1 MSKSYKKKYQTKSPE
16 EKKEAVQALT
26 KKMEKNV
33 EGYFRTPGDLKE
45 YLTFMAKFYH
55 YSPSNISLIQSQFQ
69 GASAVGSFSF
79 WKEKGFP
86 VKKGEKGIKILVPN
100 RTVAKFKDKDG
111 TWKSVTKASEQEKK
125 QIESKSVEVKP
136 GRLYFAIGHVFDVS
150 QTNAKAEDLP
160 RIFPNRWLEGSV
172 TDYQSLYKGMEAIAE
187 KNDVKIIAPK
197 SELGVVKGVS
207 YPVTKEVALNPRNS
221 ELQNVKTLLHEL
233 AHAKLHTAETRM
245 NYTAPE
251 KEFQAEMTAYAVS
264 SYFGIDTGEYSLGYL
279 ASWTQGKEMKDK
291 TKLLKEV
298 HETSIEFIETIEN
311 TLEKEKEKTNEKGV
325 DNMSKQVSEYERDNF
340 EILTGIQQD
349 VQRNINEKLGL
360 NFERQWENYEIQL
373 SEDGRIIEG
382 IYPNMRLT
390 VGEMHAIVNQYGT
403 ETEKQSIN
411 KITKTLEFF
420 HEMDE
425 YEYPELVN
433 KEVLKTP
440 IAKVT
445 SNSRGDMNVECL
457 SGRIEDKRGLFNFDN
472 AINQTVNQIN
482 HSIAESHKDIMTT
495 RNEEQDGKNK
505 EKEHVVTVEILDK
518 DIKDGEIAKLH
529 MVDAETKEVYHMAI
543 YDPGVLDRDEFYNG
557 ERDVSNIEHIF
568 KGDVYEKVKDTLLD
582 RNESQSFTVR
592 EEDMLIPLSELEQD
606 DRYAILFNTE
616 KYEAAKI
623 KENERQNENR
633 EQNESEKNILL
644 VEYMSLSNT
653 TQELVSVA
661 ELREQADKN
670 RAFEPVEGAEKLSD
684 KEFIEAFNE
693 ANQEKYAALNQ
704 NEISRPTML
713 VQWSDNETFK
723 NNQLIPFGEANE
735 KMAEVISSIEK
746 AREEAKERGQ
756 TIPYDQARYHIAI
769 PKEVDREFGRMEL
782 VSMDR
787 MNMGDGDYKT
797 PYEQVLNE
805 KRYLSDEV
813 KQALR
818 DEVMNH
824 RNNKEIP
831 MEKTQESTLEKSK
844 EIPNH
849 LVTIEVLANGVHDE
863 EEVARIHMMDA
874 VTKDI
879 DYLSVWNQDSTNRED
894 LSVFLMEKNGKRENY
909 SLDNILKPDLYE
921 KVQSSI
927 FDGRGNLSFVVYE
940 KDANMSLDEL
950 VKDER
955 YGHLVDKAEAQKD
968 YSFNEKEVELYK
980 EMKKEGYAPI
990 VSLDQQIQ
998 PSKEKESTTLDK
1010 DLSRKFE
1017 AYRRSQYEETPDNID
1032 SIVTRV
1038 KAEERYYTT
1047 KYVSI
1052 DNELVS
1058 QEHVVKLENQ
1068 VDEKLGKEGIT
1079 VNQSTTS
1086 KETDFDKKF
1095 QPLNGKKTNDK
1106 EKDKEIDPGN
1116 VDQSKTTKKS
1126 GRKRETMEMER

>member
-26 KKMEKNV
+26 KKMEKSV

-136 GRLYFAIGHVFDVS
+136 GRLYFAVGHVFDVS

-187 KNDVKIIAPK
+187 KNGVKIIKPK
-197 SELGVVKGVS
+197 QELGVAKGVS
-207 YPVTKEVALNPRNS
+207 YTLTKEVALNPRNS
-221 ELQNVKTLLHEL
+221 ELQNVKTFLHEL
-233 AHAKLHTAETRM
+233 AHAKLHTAETHM
-245 NYTAPE
+245 HYTAPE

-264 SYFGIDTGEYSLGYL
+264 SYFGIDTSEYSLGYL

-325 DNMSKQVSEYERDNF
+325 DNMSKQVSDN
-340 EILTGIQQD
+340 G
-349 VQRNINEKLGL
+349 
-360 NFERQWENYEIQL
+360 
-373 SEDGRIIEG
+373 
-382 IYPNMRLT
+382 
-390 VGEMHAIVNQYGT
+390 
-403 ETEKQSIN
+403 
-411 KITKTLEFF
+411 
-420 HEMDE
+420 
-425 YEYPELVN
+425 
-433 KEVLKTP
+433 
-440 IAKVT
+440 
-445 SNSRGDMNVECL
+445 
-457 SGRIEDKRGLFNFDN
+457 
-472 AINQTVNQIN
+472 
-482 HSIAESHKDIMTT
+482 
-495 RNEEQDGKNK
+495 
-505 EKEHVVTVEILDK
+505 KEHVVTVEILDK

-557 ERDVSNIEHIF
+557 ERDVSNIEDIF

-592 EEDMLIPLSELEQD
+592 EEDLLIPLSELEQD

-623 KENERQNENR
+623 KENEKQNENR

-644 VEYMSLSNT
+644 VEYMSSSNT
-653 TQELVSVA
+653 TQELISVND
-661 ELREQADKN
+661 LREQADKN

-704 NEISRPTML
+704 DEINRPTML

-746 AREEAKERGQ
+746 AREESRERGE

-805 KRYLSDEV
+805 KRHLSDEV

-818 DEVMNH
+818 DEVVNH

-831 MEKTQESTLEKSK
+831 MEKVQENPLEKSK
-844 EIPNH
+844 ETPNH
-849 LVTIEVLANGVHDE
+849 LVTIEVLANGIHDE

-879 DYLSVWNQDSTNRED
+879 NYLSVWNQDKTDRDD
-894 LSVFLMEKNGKRENY
+894 LYVSLMEKNGKRENVY
-909 SLDNILKPDLYE
+909 LDNILKPDLYE
-921 KVQSSI
+921 EVQSSI
-927 FDGRGNLSFVVYE
+927 FDGRGNLSLVVYE
-940 KDANMSLDEL
+940 KDANMSLDEI

-955 YGHLVDKAEAQKD
+955 YGLLADKAEKQKD

-980 EMKKEGYAPI
+980 EMKKEGYEPI
-990 VSLDQQIQ
+990 ASLDQQIR
-998 PSKEKESTTLDK
+998 PSKESTTLDK
-1010 DLSRKFE
+1010 DLSWKYE

-1058 QEHVVKLENQ
+1058 QEHVVKLENR
-1068 VDEKLGKEGIT
+1068 VNEKLGKEGIT

-1086 KETDFDKKF
+1086 KEMDVDKKI
-1095 QPLNGKKTNDK
+1095 QPLNVKQTNSK
-1106 EKDKEIDPGN
+1106 EKEKGPEPGN
-1116 VDQSKTTKKS
+1116 VEQSKTTKKS
-1126 GRKRETMEMER
+1126 SRKRETMEMER

>member
-1 MSKSYKKKYQTKSPE
+1 
-16 EKKEAVQALT
+16 
-26 KKMEKNV
+26 
-33 EGYFRTPGDLKE
+33 
-45 YLTFMAKFYH
+45 
-55 YSPSNISLIQSQFQ
+55 
-69 GASAVGSFSF
+69 
-79 WKEKGFP
+79 
-86 VKKGEKGIKILVPN
+86 KKGEKGIKILVPN
-100 RTVAKFKDKDG
+100 RTVAKFKDKEG
-111 TWKSVTKASEQEKK
+111 TWKTVIKANEEEKK
-125 QIESKSVEVKP
+125 QIESKSVEVMP
-136 GRLYFAIGHVFDVS
+136 GRLYFAVGHVFDLS

-172 TDYQSLYKGMEAIAE
+172 TDYQSLYKGMETIAE
-187 KNDVKIIAPK
+187 KNGVKIIEPK
-197 SELGVVKGVS
+197 QELGVAKGVS
-207 YPVTKEVALNPRNS
+207 YTLTKEVALNPRNS

-233 AHAKLHTAETRM
+233 AHAKLHTAETHM

-264 SYFGIDTGEYSLGYL
+264 SYFGIDTSEYSLGYL

-311 TLEKEKEKTNEKGV
+311 TLEKEKE
-325 DNMSKQVSEYERDNF
+325 Q
-340 EILTGIQQD
+340 
-349 VQRNINEKLGL
+349 INEKEVESMA
-360 NFERQWENYEIQL
+360 NKN
-373 SEDGRIIEG
+373 
-382 IYPNMRLT
+382 
-390 VGEMHAIVNQYGT
+390 
-403 ETEKQSIN
+403 EKQ
-411 KITKTLEFF
+411 
-420 HEMDE
+420 D
-425 YEYPELVN
+425 
-433 KEVLKTP
+433 
-440 IAKVT
+440 
-445 SNSRGDMNVECL
+445 
-457 SGRIEDKRGLFNFDN
+457 
-472 AINQTVNQIN
+472 
-482 HSIAESHKDIMTT
+482 
-495 RNEEQDGKNK
+495 
-505 EKEHVVTVEILDK
+505 
-518 DIKDGEIAKLH
+518 
-529 MVDAETKEVYHMAI
+529 
-543 YDPGVLDRDEFYNG
+543 
-557 ERDVSNIEHIF
+557 
-568 KGDVYEKVKDTLLD
+568 
-582 RNESQSFTVR
+582 
-592 EEDMLIPLSELEQD
+592 
-606 DRYAILFNTE
+606 
-616 KYEAAKI
+616 
-623 KENERQNENR
+623 
-633 EQNESEKNILL
+633 EKNILL
-644 VEYMSLSNT
+644 VEFMSLSNT

-661 ELREQADKN
+661 ELREQADRN

-684 KEFIEAFNE
+684 KEFINAFNE

-704 NEISRPTML
+704 DEINRPTML

-735 KMAEVISSIEK
+735 KMAEVITSIEK
-746 AREEAKERGQ
+746 TREEARERGE

-769 PKEVDREFGRMEL
+769 PKEVDRDFGRMEL

-805 KRYLSDEV
+805 KRHLSDEV

-818 DEVMNH
+818 DEVVNH
-824 RNNKEIP
+824 RNNKEIS
-831 MEKTQESTLEKSK
+831 MEKVQENPLEKSK
-844 EIPNH
+844 ETPNH

-894 LSVFLMEKNGKRENY
+894 LSVFLMEKNGKREDY
-909 SLDNILKPDLYE
+909 SSDNILKPDLYE

-940 KDANMSLDEL
+940 KDANMSIDEL

-1079 VNQSTTS
+1079 VKQSTTS
-1086 KETDFDKKF
+1086 KEMDFDKNF
-1095 QPLNGKKTNDK
+1095 QPLNGKQTNHK

-1116 VDQSKTTKKS
+1116 VEQSKATKKS
-1126 GRKRETMEMER
+1126 GRKKETMEMER

>member
-26 KKMEKNV
+26 KKMEKSV
-33 EGYFRTPGDLKE
+33 EGYFRTLGDLKE

-100 RTVAKFKDKDG
+100 RTVAKFKDKEG
-111 TWKSVTKASEQEKK
+111 TWKTVTKANEQEKK

-136 GRLYFAIGHVFDVS
+136 GRLYFAVGHVFDVS

-187 KNDVKIIAPK
+187 KNGVKIIKPK
-197 SELGVVKGVS
+197 QEIGVAKGVS
-207 YPVTKEVALNPRNS
+207 YTLTKEVALNPRNS

-233 AHAKLHTAETRM
+233 AHAKLHTAEIHM
-245 NYTAPE
+245 HYTAPE

-264 SYFGIDTGEYSLGYL
+264 SYFGIDTSEYSLGYL

-325 DNMSKQVSEYERDNF
+325 DNMSKQVSDN
-340 EILTGIQQD
+340 G
-349 VQRNINEKLGL
+349 
-360 NFERQWENYEIQL
+360 
-373 SEDGRIIEG
+373 
-382 IYPNMRLT
+382 
-390 VGEMHAIVNQYGT
+390 
-403 ETEKQSIN
+403 
-411 KITKTLEFF
+411 
-420 HEMDE
+420 
-425 YEYPELVN
+425 
-433 KEVLKTP
+433 
-440 IAKVT
+440 
-445 SNSRGDMNVECL
+445 
-457 SGRIEDKRGLFNFDN
+457 
-472 AINQTVNQIN
+472 
-482 HSIAESHKDIMTT
+482 
-495 RNEEQDGKNK
+495 
-505 EKEHVVTVEILDK
+505 KEHVVTVEILDK

-557 ERDVSNIEHIF
+557 ERDVSNIEDIF

-592 EEDMLIPLSELEQD
+592 EEDLLIPLSELEQD

-623 KENERQNENR
+623 KENEKQNENR

-653 TQELVSVA
+653 TQELISVND
-661 ELREQADKN
+661 LREQAEKK

-704 NEISRPTML
+704 DEINRPTML

-746 AREEAKERGQ
+746 AREESRERGE

-805 KRYLSDEV
+805 KRHLSDEV

-818 DEVMNH
+818 DEVVNH

-831 MEKTQESTLEKSK
+831 MEKVQENPLEKSK
-844 EIPNH
+844 ETPNH
-849 LVTIEVLANGVHDE
+849 LVTIEVLANGIHD

-894 LSVFLMEKNGKRENY
+894 LSVFLMEKNGKREDY
-909 SLDNILKPDLYE
+909 PLDNILKPDLYE

-998 PSKEKESTTLDK
+998 LSKEKESTTLDK

-1086 KETDFDKKF
+1086 KEMDVDKKF
-1095 QPLNGKKTNDK
+1095 QPLNGKQTNNK
-1106 EKDKEIDPGN
+1106 EKDKEPEPGN
-1116 VDQSKTTKKS
+1116 VEQSKATKKS
-1126 GRKRETMEMER
+1126 SRKKETMEMER

>member
-26 KKMEKNV
+26 KKMEKSV

-55 YSPSNISLIQSQFQ
+55 YSPSNILLIQSQFQ

-100 RTVAKFKDKDG
+100 RTVAKFKDKEG
-111 TWKSVTKASEQEKK
+111 AWKTVTKANEEEKK
-125 QIESKSVEVKP
+125 QIESKSVEMIP
-136 GRLYFAIGHVFDVS
+136 GRLYFAVGHVFDVS
-150 QTNAKAEDLP
+150 QTNAKAEDFP
-160 RIFPNRWLEGSV
+160 RIFPNRWLDGSV
-172 TDYQSLYKGMEAIAE
+172 TDYKSLYKGMEAIAK
-187 KNDVKIIAPK
+187 KNGVKIIEPK
-197 SELGVVKGVS
+197 QELGVAKGVS
-207 YPVTKEVALNPRNS
+207 YTLTKEVALNSRNS

-233 AHAKLHTAETRM
+233 AHAKLHTAETHM
-245 NYTAPE
+245 NYTTPE

-264 SYFGIDTGEYSLGYL
+264 SYFGIDTSEYSLGYL

-425 YEYPELVN
+425 YENPELVN

-445 SNSRGDMNVECL
+445 SNSKGDMNVECL
-457 SGRIEDKRGLFNFDN
+457 SGRIEDKRGLFKFDN
-472 AINQTVNQIN
+472 AINQTVNKIN

-495 RNEEQDGKNK
+495 RNEEQDVKNK
-505 EKEHVVTVEILDK
+505 GKEHV
-518 DIKDGEIAKLH
+518 
-529 MVDAETKEVYHMAI
+529 
-543 YDPGVLDRDEFYNG
+543 
-557 ERDVSNIEHIF
+557 
-568 KGDVYEKVKDTLLD
+568 
-582 RNESQSFTVR
+582 
-592 EEDMLIPLSELEQD
+592 
-606 DRYAILFNTE
+606 
-616 KYEAAKI
+616 
-623 KENERQNENR
+623 
-633 EQNESEKNILL
+633 
-644 VEYMSLSNT
+644 
-653 TQELVSVA
+653 
-661 ELREQADKN
+661 
-670 RAFEPVEGAEKLSD
+670 
-684 KEFIEAFNE
+684 
-693 ANQEKYAALNQ
+693 
-704 NEISRPTML
+704 
-713 VQWSDNETFK
+713 
-723 NNQLIPFGEANE
+723 
-735 KMAEVISSIEK
+735 
-746 AREEAKERGQ
+746 
-756 TIPYDQARYHIAI
+756 
-769 PKEVDREFGRMEL
+769 
-782 VSMDR
+782 
-787 MNMGDGDYKT
+787 
-797 PYEQVLNE
+797 
-805 KRYLSDEV
+805 
-813 KQALR
+813 
-818 DEVMNH
+818 
-824 RNNKEIP
+824 
-831 MEKTQESTLEKSK
+831 
-844 EIPNH
+844 
-849 LVTIEVLANGVHDE
+849 
-863 EEVARIHMMDA
+863 
-874 VTKDI
+874 
-879 DYLSVWNQDSTNRED
+879 
-894 LSVFLMEKNGKRENY
+894 
-909 SLDNILKPDLYE
+909 
-921 KVQSSI
+921 
-927 FDGRGNLSFVVYE
+927 
-940 KDANMSLDEL
+940 
-950 VKDER
+950 

-998 PSKEKESTTLDK
+998 LSKEKESTTLDK

-1052 DNELVS
+1052 DNELAS

-1086 KETDFDKKF
+1086 KEMDFDKNF
-1095 QPLNGKKTNDK
+1095 EPLNGKKTNDK

-1116 VDQSKTTKKS
+1116 VEQSKATKKS
-1126 GRKRETMEMER
+1126 GRKKETMEMER

>member
-16 EKKEAVQALT
+16 EKKEAVQVLT
-26 KKMEKNV
+26 KKMEKSV

-69 GASAVGSFSF
+69 GANAVGSFSF

-100 RTVAKFKDKDG
+100 RTVAKFKDKEG
-111 TWKSVTKASEQEKK
+111 AWKTVTKASEEEKK
-125 QIESKSVEVKP
+125 QIESKSVEVMP
-136 GRLYFAIGHVFDVS
+136 GRLYFAVGHVFDLS

-187 KNDVKIIAPK
+187 KNGVKIIEPK
-197 SELGVVKGVS
+197 QELGVAKGVS
-207 YPVTKEVALNPRNS
+207 YTLTKEVALNPRNS

-233 AHAKLHTAETRM
+233 AHAKLHTAETHM

-264 SYFGIDTGEYSLGYL
+264 SYFGIDTSEYSLGYL

-298 HETSIEFIETIEN
+298 HETSVEFIETIESS
-311 TLEKEKEKTNEKGV
+311 L
-325 DNMSKQVSEYERDNF
+325 
-340 EILTGIQQD
+340 
-349 VQRNINEKLGL
+349 
-360 NFERQWENYEIQL
+360 
-373 SEDGRIIEG
+373 
-382 IYPNMRLT
+382 
-390 VGEMHAIVNQYGT
+390 
-403 ETEKQSIN
+403 ETEKQKIN
-411 KITKTLEFF
+411 E
-420 HEMDE
+420 
-425 YEYPELVN
+425 
-433 KEVLKTP
+433 KEVGSM
-440 IAKVT
+440 AK
-445 SNSRGDMNVECL
+445 G
-457 SGRIEDKRGLFNFDN
+457 
-472 AINQTVNQIN
+472 
-482 HSIAESHKDIMTT
+482 
-495 RNEEQDGKNK
+495 NEKQD
-505 EKEHVVTVEILDK
+505 
-518 DIKDGEIAKLH
+518 
-529 MVDAETKEVYHMAI
+529 
-543 YDPGVLDRDEFYNG
+543 
-557 ERDVSNIEHIF
+557 
-568 KGDVYEKVKDTLLD
+568 
-582 RNESQSFTVR
+582 
-592 EEDMLIPLSELEQD
+592 
-606 DRYAILFNTE
+606 
-616 KYEAAKI
+616 
-623 KENERQNENR
+623 
-633 EQNESEKNILL
+633 EKNILL

-661 ELREQADKN
+661 ELREQADRN
-670 RAFEPVEGAEKLSD
+670 RAFEPIEGAEKLSD
-684 KEFIEAFNE
+684 KEFIDAFNE

-704 NEISRPTML
+704 DEINRPTML
-713 VQWSDNETFK
+713 VQWSENENFK
-723 NNQLIPFGEANE
+723 GSQLIPFGEANE
-735 KMAEVISSIEK
+735 KMAEVIKNIEK
-746 AREEAKERGQ
+746 AKEEARERDEYV
-756 TIPYDQARYHIAI
+756 PYDKTRYHIAI
-769 PKEVDREFGRMEL
+769 PKEVDRDFGRMEL

-787 MNMGDGDYKT
+787 LDMGDGDYKT

-818 DEVMNH
+818 DEVMNY

-831 MEKTQESTLEKSK
+831 MEKAQENPLEKPK
-844 EIPNH
+844 ETPNH
-849 LVTIEVLANGVHDE
+849 LVTIEVLANSIQDE
-863 EEVARIHMMDA
+863 EQARIHMMDA

-879 DYLSVWNQDSTNRED
+879 NYLSVWNQDKTDRDD
-894 LSVFLMEKNGKRENY
+894 LYVSLMEKNGKRENVY
-909 SLDNILKPDLYE
+909 LDNILKPDLYE

-940 KDANMSLDEL
+940 KDANMSLDEI

-955 YGHLVDKAEAQKD
+955 YGLLVDKAEGQKD

-998 PSKEKESTTLDK
+998 PSKEKEPTTLDK

-1058 QEHVVKLENQ
+1058 QEHVVKLENR

-1086 KETDFDKKF
+1086 KEMDVDKKF
-1095 QPLNGKKTNDK
+1095 QPLNGKQTNNK
-1106 EKDKEIDPGN
+1106 EKEKEPEPGN
-1116 VDQSKTTKKS
+1116 VEQSKATKKS
-1126 GRKRETMEMER
+1126 GRKKEKVEMER

>member
-26 KKMEKNV
+26 KKMEKSI
-33 EGYFRTPGDLKE
+33 EGYFRTPGDLKD
-45 YLTFMAKFYH
+45 YLSFMAKFYH
-55 YSPSNISLIQSQFQ
+55 YSPSNISLIQSQFE
-69 GASAVGSFSF
+69 GARAVGSFSF

-100 RTVAKFKDKDG
+100 RTVAKFKDKEG
-111 TWKSVTKASEQEKK
+111 TWKSVTKANEEEKK
-125 QIESKSVEVKP
+125 QIDSKSVEVKP
-136 GRLYFAIGHVFDVS
+136 GRLYFAVGHVFDVS

-160 RIFPNRWLEGSV
+160 RIFPNRWLDGSV
-172 TDYQSLYKGMEAIAE
+172 TDYKSLYKGMEAIAE
-187 KNDVKIIAPK
+187 KNGVKIIAPK
-197 SELGVVKGVS
+197 AELGVSKGVS
-207 YPVTKEVALNPRNS
+207 YTLTKEVALNPRNS

-233 AHAKLHTAETRM
+233 AHAKLHTAETHM

-264 SYFGIDTGEYSLGYL
+264 SYFGIDTSEYSLGYL

-311 TLEKEKEKTNEKGV
+311 TLEKEKINEKGV
-325 DNMSKQVSEYERDNF
+325 DHMSKQVSEHEKDNF
-340 EILTGIQQD
+340 EILTGIQQNA
-349 VQRNINEKLGL
+349 QRNINEKVGL

-382 IYPNMRLT
+382 IHPNMRLT

-403 ETEKQSIN
+403 DTEKESID
-411 KITKTLEFF
+411 KITKKLDFFLEDDGYD
-420 HEMDE
+420 H
-425 YEYPELVN
+425 PELRK

-445 SNSRGDMNVECL
+445 SNQLENMKVECIN
-457 SGRIEDKRGLFNFDN
+457 GRIQDYHQNFDFDN

-482 HSIAESHKDIMTT
+482 HSIAESHNDIMTT
-495 RNEEQDGKNK
+495 RNEEQN
-505 EKEHVVTVEILDK
+505 
-518 DIKDGEIAKLH
+518 
-529 MVDAETKEVYHMAI
+529 
-543 YDPGVLDRDEFYNG
+543 
-557 ERDVSNIEHIF
+557 
-568 KGDVYEKVKDTLLD
+568 
-582 RNESQSFTVR
+582 
-592 EEDMLIPLSELEQD
+592 
-606 DRYAILFNTE
+606 
-616 KYEAAKI
+616 
-623 KENERQNENR
+623 
-633 EQNESEKNILL
+633 EKNILL

-653 TQELVSVA
+653 TQEIISVA
-661 ELREQADKN
+661 ELREQADRN
-670 RAFEPVEGAEKLSD
+670 RGFEPVEGAEKLSD
-684 KEFIEAFNE
+684 KEFIDAFNV

-704 NEISRPTML
+704 NEINRPTML
-713 VQWSDNETFK
+713 VQWSDNENFK
-723 NNQLIPFGEANE
+723 SNQLIPFGEANE

-746 AREEAKERGQ
+746 AREEARERGE
-756 TIPYDQARYHIAI
+756 TIPYNQARYHIAI
-769 PKEVDREFGRMEL
+769 PKEVDRDFGRMEL

-787 MNMGDGDYKT
+787 LDMGDGDYKT

-818 DEVMNH
+818 DEIVNH
-824 RNNKEIP
+824 RNDKEIP
-831 MEKTQESTLEKSK
+831 MEKAQENTLEKSK
-844 EIPNH
+844 ETPNH
-849 LVTIEVLANGVHDE
+849 LVTIEVLANGMQDE
-863 EEVARIHMMDA
+863 ELARIHMMDG

-879 DYLSVWNQDSTNRED
+879 NYLSVWNQDKTGRED
-894 LSVFLMEKNGKRENY
+894 LYVSLMEKNGERENVY
-909 SLDNILKPDLYE
+909 LDNILKPDLYE

-927 FDGRGNLSFVVYE
+927 FDGRGNLSFVIHE
-940 KDANMSLDEL
+940 KDAKMSLDEI

-955 YGHLVDKAEAQKD
+955 YGLLVDKAEEQKD
-968 YSFNEKEVELYK
+968 HSFNEKEVELYK

-990 VSLDQQIQ
+990 ASLDQQIQ
-998 PSKEKESTTLDK
+998 PSKEKEATTLDK
-1010 DLSRKFE
+1010 DLSWKYE

-1086 KETDFDKKF
+1086 KEIDVDKKF
-1095 QPLNGKKTNDK
+1095 QPLNGKQTNSK
-1106 EKDKEIDPGN
+1106 EKDKEPEPGN
-1116 VDQSKTTKKS
+1116 VEQSKATKKS
-1126 GRKRETMEMER
+1126 SRKRETMEMER

>member
-26 KKMEKNV
+26 KKMEKSV

-125 QIESKSVEVKP
+125 QIESKSVEVMP
-136 GRLYFAIGHVFDVS
+136 GRLYFAVGHVFDLS

-187 KNDVKIIAPK
+187 KNGVKIIEPK
-197 SELGVVKGVS
+197 QELGVAKGVS
-207 YPVTKEVALNPRNS
+207 YTLTKEVALNPRNS

-233 AHAKLHTAETRM
+233 AHAKLHTADTHM

-264 SYFGIDTGEYSLGYL
+264 SYFGIDTSEYSLGYL

-311 TLEKEKEKTNEKGV
+311 TLEKEKENTNEKGV
-325 DNMSKQVSEYERDNF
+325 DNMSKQVSDN
-340 EILTGIQQD
+340 G
-349 VQRNINEKLGL
+349 
-360 NFERQWENYEIQL
+360 
-373 SEDGRIIEG
+373 
-382 IYPNMRLT
+382 
-390 VGEMHAIVNQYGT
+390 
-403 ETEKQSIN
+403 
-411 KITKTLEFF
+411 
-420 HEMDE
+420 
-425 YEYPELVN
+425 
-433 KEVLKTP
+433 
-440 IAKVT
+440 
-445 SNSRGDMNVECL
+445 
-457 SGRIEDKRGLFNFDN
+457 
-472 AINQTVNQIN
+472 
-482 HSIAESHKDIMTT
+482 
-495 RNEEQDGKNK
+495 
-505 EKEHVVTVEILDK
+505 KEHIVTVEILDK

-529 MVDAETKEVYHMAI
+529 MVDAETKEVYQMAI

-592 EEDMLIPLSELEQD
+592 EEDILIPLSELEQD
-606 DRYAILFNTE
+606 DRYAILFHTE

-661 ELREQADKN
+661 ELREQADRN
-670 RAFEPVEGAEKLSD
+670 HAFEPVEGAEKLSD
-684 KEFIEAFNE
+684 KEFINAFNE

-704 NEISRPTML
+704 DEINRPTML
-713 VQWSDNETFK
+713 VQWSDNEAFK

-735 KMAEVISSIEK
+735 KMAEVIASIEK
-746 AREEAKERGQ
+746 AREEARERGE

-769 PKEVDREFGRMEL
+769 PKEVDRDFGRMEL

-805 KRYLSDEV
+805 KRHLSDEV

-818 DEVMNH
+818 DEVVNH

-831 MEKTQESTLEKSK
+831 MEKVQENPLEKSK
-844 EIPNH
+844 ETPNH
-849 LVTIEVLANGVHDE
+849 LVTIEVLANGIHDE

-894 LSVFLMEKNGKRENY
+894 LSVFLMEKNGKREDY
-909 SLDNILKPDLYE
+909 PLDNILKPDLYE

-990 VSLDQQIQ
+990 ASLDQHIQ
-998 PSKEKESTTLDK
+998 PLKEKEPTTLDK

-1058 QEHVVKLENQ
+1058 QEHIVKLENQ
-1068 VDEKLGKEGIT
+1068 VDEKLGKEGIM
-1079 VNQSTTS
+1079 VNQYTTS
-1086 KETDFDKKF
+1086 NEMDFDKKV
-1095 QPLNGKKTNDK
+1095 QPVNGKKTNDK
-1106 EKDKEIDPGN
+1106 EKEIDPGN
-1116 VDQSKTTKKS
+1116 VEQSKSTKKS
-1126 GRKRETMEMER
+1126 GRKKETMEMER

>member
-1 MSKSYKKKYQTKSPE
+1 MGYKRKYPVKSVEQ
-16 EKKEAVQALT
+16 KKEEVQALT
-26 KKMEKNV
+26 KGMEKSI
-33 EGYFRTPGDLKE
+33 EGYFRTTGDLKE
-45 YLTFMAKFYH
+45 YLSFMAKFYH

-100 RTVAKFKDKDG
+100 RTVAKFKDKEG

-125 QIESKSVEVKP
+125 QIESKSVEVMP

-172 TDYQSLYKGMEAIAE
+172 TDYQSLYKGMEAIAK

-197 SELGVVKGVS
+197 SELGVAKGVS
-207 YPVTKEVALNPRNS
+207 YPLTKEVALNPRNS

-264 SYFGIDTGEYSLGYL
+264 SYFGIDTSEYSLEYL

-505 EKEHVVTVEILDK
+505 GKEHVVTVEILDK

-592 EEDMLIPLSELEQD
+592 EEDLLIPLSELEQD
-606 DRYAILFNTE
+606 DRYAILFHTE

-623 KENERQNENR
+623 KENER
-633 EQNESEKNILL
+633 QNESEKNILL

-653 TQELVSVA
+653 TQELISVND
-661 ELREQADKN
+661 LREQADKN

-704 NEISRPTML
+704 DEINRPTML

-735 KMAEVISSIEK
+735 KMAEVITSIEK
-746 AREEAKERGQ
+746 AREEARERGE

-805 KRYLSDEV
+805 KRHLSDEV

-818 DEVMNH
+818 
-824 RNNKEIP
+824 
-831 MEKTQESTLEKSK
+831 
-844 EIPNH
+844 
-849 LVTIEVLANGVHDE
+849 
-863 EEVARIHMMDA
+863 
-874 VTKDI
+874 
-879 DYLSVWNQDSTNRED
+879 
-894 LSVFLMEKNGKRENY
+894 
-909 SLDNILKPDLYE
+909 
-921 KVQSSI
+921 
-927 FDGRGNLSFVVYE
+927 
-940 KDANMSLDEL
+940 
-950 VKDER
+950 
-955 YGHLVDKAEAQKD
+955 
-968 YSFNEKEVELYK
+968 
-980 EMKKEGYAPI
+980 
-990 VSLDQQIQ
+990 
-998 PSKEKESTTLDK
+998 
-1010 DLSRKFE
+1010 
-1017 AYRRSQYEETPDNID
+1017 
-1032 SIVTRV
+1032 
-1038 KAEERYYTT
+1038 
-1047 KYVSI
+1047 
-1052 DNELVS
+1052 
-1058 QEHVVKLENQ
+1058 
-1068 VDEKLGKEGIT
+1068 
-1079 VNQSTTS
+1079 
-1086 KETDFDKKF
+1086 
-1095 QPLNGKKTNDK
+1095 
-1106 EKDKEIDPGN
+1106 
-1116 VDQSKTTKKS
+1116 
-1126 GRKRETMEMER
+1126 

>member
-1 MSKSYKKKYQTKSPE
+1 MGYKRKYPVKSVEQ
-16 EKKEAVQALT
+16 KKEEVQALT
-26 KKMEKNV
+26 KGMEKSI
-33 EGYFRTPGDLKE
+33 EGYFRTTGDLKE
-45 YLTFMAKFYH
+45 YLSFMAKFYH

-100 RTVAKFKDKDG
+100 RTVAKFKDKEG
-111 TWKSVTKASEQEKK
+111 TWKTVTKANEEEKK
-125 QIESKSVEVKP
+125 QIDSKSVEVKP

-150 QTNAKAEDLP
+150 QTSATAKNLP

-172 TDYQSLYKGMEAIAE
+172 TDYKSLYKGMEAIAE
-187 KNDVKIIAPK
+187 KNGIKIIEPK
-197 SELGVVKGVS
+197 QELGVAKGVS
-207 YPVTKEVALNPRNS
+207 YTLTKEVALNPRNS

-264 SYFGIDTGEYSLGYL
+264 SYFGIDTSEYSLGYL

-311 TLEKEKEKTNEKGV
+311 SLEKEKEKTNEKGV
-325 DNMSKQVSEYERDNF
+325 DNMSKQVSDN
-340 EILTGIQQD
+340 G
-349 VQRNINEKLGL
+349 
-360 NFERQWENYEIQL
+360 
-373 SEDGRIIEG
+373 
-382 IYPNMRLT
+382 
-390 VGEMHAIVNQYGT
+390 
-403 ETEKQSIN
+403 
-411 KITKTLEFF
+411 
-420 HEMDE
+420 
-425 YEYPELVN
+425 
-433 KEVLKTP
+433 
-440 IAKVT
+440 
-445 SNSRGDMNVECL
+445 
-457 SGRIEDKRGLFNFDN
+457 
-472 AINQTVNQIN
+472 
-482 HSIAESHKDIMTT
+482 
-495 RNEEQDGKNK
+495 
-505 EKEHVVTVEILDK
+505 KEHVVTVEILDK

-557 ERDVSNIEHIF
+557 ERDVSNIEDIF

-592 EEDMLIPLSELEQD
+592 EEDLLIPLSELEQD
-606 DRYAILFNTE
+606 DRYAILFHTE

-623 KENERQNENR
+623 KENEKQNENR

-661 ELREQADKN
+661 ELREQADRN
-670 RAFEPVEGAEKLSD
+670 RAFEPVEGAVKLSD

-704 NEISRPTML
+704 DEINRPTML

-746 AREEAKERGQ
+746 AREEARERGE

-805 KRYLSDEV
+805 KRHLSDEV

-818 DEVMNH
+818 DEVVNH

-831 MEKTQESTLEKSK
+831 MEKVQENPLEKSK
-844 EIPNH
+844 ETPNH
-849 LVTIEVLANGVHDE
+849 LVTIEVLANGIHDE

-894 LSVFLMEKNGKRENY
+894 LSVFLMEKNGKREDY
-909 SLDNILKPDLYE
+909 PLDNILKPDLYE

-927 FDGRGNLSFVVYE
+927 FDGRGNLSFVIYE

-990 VSLDQQIQ
+990 ASLDQQIQ
-998 PSKEKESTTLDK
+998 PLKEKEPTTLDK

-1017 AYRRSQYEETPDNID
+1017 VYRRSQYEETPDNID

-1058 QEHVVKLENQ
+1058 QEHVVKLENR

-1086 KETDFDKKF
+1086 KEMDIDKKF
-1095 QPLNGKKTNDK
+1095 QPLNGKQTNNK

>member
-26 KKMEKNV
+26 KKMEKSV

-69 GASAVGSFSF
+69 GANAVGSFSF

-100 RTVAKFKDKDG
+100 RTVAKFKDKEG
-111 TWKSVTKASEQEKK
+111 TWKTVTKANEEEKK
-125 QIESKSVEVKP
+125 QIESKSVEVMP
-136 GRLYFAIGHVFDVS
+136 GRLYFAVGHVFDVS

-187 KNDVKIIAPK
+187 KNGVKIIAPK
-197 SELGVVKGVS
+197 SELGVAKGVS
-207 YPVTKEVALNPRNS
+207 YPLTKEVALNPRNS

-264 SYFGIDTGEYSLGYL
+264 SYFGIDTSEYSLGYL

-311 TLEKEKEKTNEKGV
+311 TLEKEKEKTNGKGV
-325 DNMSKQVSEYERDNF
+325 DHMSKQVSDN
-340 EILTGIQQD
+340 G
-349 VQRNINEKLGL
+349 
-360 NFERQWENYEIQL
+360 
-373 SEDGRIIEG
+373 
-382 IYPNMRLT
+382 
-390 VGEMHAIVNQYGT
+390 
-403 ETEKQSIN
+403 
-411 KITKTLEFF
+411 
-420 HEMDE
+420 
-425 YEYPELVN
+425 
-433 KEVLKTP
+433 
-440 IAKVT
+440 
-445 SNSRGDMNVECL
+445 
-457 SGRIEDKRGLFNFDN
+457 
-472 AINQTVNQIN
+472 
-482 HSIAESHKDIMTT
+482 
-495 RNEEQDGKNK
+495 
-505 EKEHVVTVEILDK
+505 KEHVVTVEILDK

-568 KGDVYEKVKDTLLD
+568 KGDIYEKVKDTLLD

-616 KYEAAKI
+616 KYEAAKT
-623 KENERQNENR
+623 KENEKQNENR

-644 VEYMSLSNT
+644 VEFMSLSNT

-661 ELREQADKN
+661 ELREQADRN

-684 KEFIEAFNE
+684 KEFIDAFNE

-704 NEISRPTML
+704 NEINRPTML
-713 VQWSDNETFK
+713 VQWSENENFK
-723 NNQLIPFGEANE
+723 GSQLIPFGEANE
-735 KMAEVISSIEK
+735 KMAEVIKNIEK
-746 AREEAKERGQ
+746 AKEEASERGEYV
-756 TIPYDQARYHIAI
+756 PYDKTRYHIAI
-769 PKEVDREFGRMEL
+769 PKEVDRDFGRMEL

-787 MNMGDGDYKT
+787 LDMGDGDYKT

-805 KRYLSDEV
+805 KRHLSDEV

-818 DEVMNH
+818 DEVMNY

-831 MEKTQESTLEKSK
+831 MEKAQENPLEKPK
-844 EIPNH
+844 ETPNH
-849 LVTIEVLANGVHDE
+849 LVTIEVLANGIHDE

-894 LSVFLMEKNGKRENY
+894 LSVFLMEKNGKREDY
-909 SLDNILKPDLYE
+909 PLDNILKPDLYE

-940 KDANMSLDEL
+940 KYANMSLDEL

-990 VSLDQQIQ
+990 ASLDQQIQ
-998 PSKEKESTTLDK
+998 PLKEKEPTTLDK

-1058 QEHVVKLENQ
+1058 QEHIVKLENQ

-1095 QPLNGKKTNDK
+1095 QPVNGKKTNDK
-1106 EKDKEIDPGN
+1106 EKEKEIDPGN
-1116 VDQSKTTKKS
+1116 VDQSKSTKKS
-1126 GRKRETMEMER
+1126 GRKKETMEMER

>member
-26 KKMEKNV
+26 KKMEKSV

-136 GRLYFAIGHVFDVS
+136 GRLYFAVGHVFDVS

-160 RIFPNRWLEGSV
+160 RIFPNRWLDGSV

-187 KNDVKIIAPK
+187 KNGVKIIEPK
-197 SELGVVKGVS
+197 QELGVAKGVS
-207 YPVTKEVALNPRNS
+207 YTLTKEVALNSRNS

-233 AHAKLHTAETRM
+233 AHAKLHTAETHM
-245 NYTAPE
+245 HYTAPE

-264 SYFGIDTGEYSLGYL
+264 SYFGIDTNEYSLGYL

-311 TLEKEKEKTNEKGV
+311 TLEKEKTNEKGV
-325 DNMSKQVSEYERDNF
+325 DHMSKQVSDN
-340 EILTGIQQD
+340 G
-349 VQRNINEKLGL
+349 
-360 NFERQWENYEIQL
+360 
-373 SEDGRIIEG
+373 
-382 IYPNMRLT
+382 
-390 VGEMHAIVNQYGT
+390 
-403 ETEKQSIN
+403 
-411 KITKTLEFF
+411 
-420 HEMDE
+420 
-425 YEYPELVN
+425 
-433 KEVLKTP
+433 
-440 IAKVT
+440 
-445 SNSRGDMNVECL
+445 
-457 SGRIEDKRGLFNFDN
+457 
-472 AINQTVNQIN
+472 
-482 HSIAESHKDIMTT
+482 
-495 RNEEQDGKNK
+495 
-505 EKEHVVTVEILDK
+505 KEHVVTVEILDK

-568 KGDVYEKVKDTLLD
+568 KGDIYEKVKDTLLD

-623 KENERQNENR
+623 KENEKQNENR
-633 EQNESEKNILL
+633 EQNESEKNIIL

-653 TQELVSVA
+653 TQELTSVND
-661 ELREQADKN
+661 LREQADKN

-693 ANQEKYAALNQ
+693 VNQEKYAALNQ
-704 NEISRPTML
+704 DEINRPTML
-713 VQWSDNETFK
+713 VQWSDNEAFK

-735 KMAEVISSIEK
+735 KMAEVIASIEK
-746 AREEAKERGQ
+746 AREEARERGE

-769 PKEVDREFGRMEL
+769 PKEVDRDFGRMEL

-805 KRYLSDEV
+805 KRHLSDEV

-818 DEVMNH
+818 DEVVNH

-831 MEKTQESTLEKSK
+831 MEKAQESTLEKSK
-844 EIPNH
+844 DTPNH
-849 LVTIEVLANGVHDE
+849 LVTLEVLANGIHDE

-909 SLDNILKPDLYE
+909 PLDNILKPDLYE

-940 KDANMSLDEL
+940 KDANMSLDEI

-998 PSKEKESTTLDK
+998 TSKEKESTTLDK

-1032 SIVTRV
+1032 SIVNRV

-1058 QEHVVKLENQ
+1058 QEHIVKLENQ

-1079 VNQSTTS
+1079 VNQSTTT
-1086 KETDFDKKF
+1086 KEMDIDKKF
-1095 QPLNGKKTNDK
+1095 QPLNGKQTNHK
-1106 EKDKEIDPGN
+1106 EKDKEPESGN
-1116 VDQSKTTKKS
+1116 VEQSKATKKS
-1126 GRKRETMEMER
+1126 GRKKETMEMER

>member
-26 KKMEKNV
+26 KKMEKSV

-125 QIESKSVEVKP
+125 QIESKSVQVKP
-136 GRLYFAIGHVFDVS
+136 GRLYFAVGHVFDVS

-160 RIFPNRWLEGSV
+160 RIFPNRWLDGSV
-172 TDYQSLYKGMEAIAE
+172 TDYKSLYKGMEAIAE
-187 KNDVKIIAPK
+187 KNGVKIIVPK
-197 SELGVVKGVS
+197 QELGVAKGVS
-207 YPVTKEVALNPRNS
+207 YTLTKEVALNPRNS

-233 AHAKLHTAETRM
+233 AHAKLHTAETHM

-264 SYFGIDTGEYSLGYL
+264 SYFGIDTSEYSLGYL

-291 TKLLKEV
+291 TRLLKEV
-298 HETSIEFIETIEN
+298 HETSIEFIETIET
-311 TLEKEKEKTNEKGV
+311 TLEKEKE
-325 DNMSKQVSEYERDNF
+325 Q
-340 EILTGIQQD
+340 
-349 VQRNINEKLGL
+349 INEKEVESMA
-360 NFERQWENYEIQL
+360 NKN
-373 SEDGRIIEG
+373 
-382 IYPNMRLT
+382 
-390 VGEMHAIVNQYGT
+390 
-403 ETEKQSIN
+403 EKQ
-411 KITKTLEFF
+411 
-420 HEMDE
+420 D
-425 YEYPELVN
+425 
-433 KEVLKTP
+433 
-440 IAKVT
+440 
-445 SNSRGDMNVECL
+445 
-457 SGRIEDKRGLFNFDN
+457 
-472 AINQTVNQIN
+472 
-482 HSIAESHKDIMTT
+482 
-495 RNEEQDGKNK
+495 
-505 EKEHVVTVEILDK
+505 
-518 DIKDGEIAKLH
+518 
-529 MVDAETKEVYHMAI
+529 
-543 YDPGVLDRDEFYNG
+543 
-557 ERDVSNIEHIF
+557 
-568 KGDVYEKVKDTLLD
+568 
-582 RNESQSFTVR
+582 
-592 EEDMLIPLSELEQD
+592 
-606 DRYAILFNTE
+606 
-616 KYEAAKI
+616 
-623 KENERQNENR
+623 
-633 EQNESEKNILL
+633 EKNILL
-644 VEYMSLSNT
+644 VEFMSLSNT

-661 ELREQADKN
+661 ELREQADRN
-670 RAFEPVEGAEKLSD
+670 RAFEPIEGAEKLSD
-684 KEFIEAFNE
+684 KEFIDAFNE

-704 NEISRPTML
+704 DEINRPTML
-713 VQWSDNETFK
+713 VQWSENENFK
-723 NNQLIPFGEANE
+723 GSQLIPFGEANE
-735 KMAEVISSIEK
+735 KMAEVIKNIEK
-746 AREEAKERGQ
+746 AKEEARERDEYV
-756 TIPYDQARYHIAI
+756 PYDKTRYHIAI
-769 PKEVDREFGRMEL
+769 PKEVDRDFGRMEL

-787 MNMGDGDYKT
+787 LDMGDGDYKT

-818 DEVMNH
+818 DEVMNY

-831 MEKTQESTLEKSK
+831 MEKAQENPLEKPK
-844 EIPNH
+844 ETPNH
-849 LVTIEVLANGVHDE
+849 LVTIEVLANGIQDE
-863 EEVARIHMMDA
+863 EQARIHMMDA

-879 DYLSVWNQDSTNRED
+879 SYLSVWNQDKTDRDD
-894 LSVFLMEKNGKRENY
+894 LYVSLMEKNGKRENIY
-909 SLDNILKPDLYE
+909 LDNILKPDLYE

-940 KDANMSLDEL
+940 KDVNMSLDEI

-955 YGHLVDKAEAQKD
+955 YGLLVDKAEAQKD

-980 EMKKEGYAPI
+980 EMKKDGYAPI
-990 VSLDQQIQ
+990 TSLDQQIQ
-998 PSKEKESTTLDK
+998 PLKEKEPTTLDK

-1086 KETDFDKKF
+1086 KEIDIDKKF
-1095 QPLNGKKTNDK
+1095 QPLNGKQTNNK
-1106 EKDKEIDPGN
+1106 EKEKEPDPGN
-1116 VDQSKTTKKS
+1116 VEQSKATKKS
-1126 GRKRETMEMER
+1126 GRKKETMEMER

>member
-26 KKMEKNV
+26 KKMEKSV
-33 EGYFRTPGDLKE
+33 ESYFRTPGDLKE

-100 RTVAKFKDKDG
+100 RTVAKFKDKEG
-111 TWKSVTKASEQEKK
+111 TWKTVTKANEEEKK
-125 QIESKSVEVKP
+125 QIESKSVEVMP
-136 GRLYFAIGHVFDVS
+136 GRLYFAVGHVFDVS

-160 RIFPNRWLEGSV
+160 RIFPNRWLDGSV
-172 TDYQSLYKGMEAIAE
+172 TDYKSLYKGMEAIAE
-187 KNDVKIIAPK
+187 KNGVKIIEPK
-197 SELGVVKGVS
+197 QELGVAKGVS
-207 YPVTKEVALNPRNS
+207 YTLTKEVALNPRNS
-221 ELQNVKTLLHEL
+221 ELQNIKTLLHEL
-233 AHAKLHTAETRM
+233 AHAKLHTAETHM

-264 SYFGIDTGEYSLGYL
+264 SYFGIDTSEYSLGYL

-325 DNMSKQVSEYERDNF
+325 DNMSKQVSDN
-340 EILTGIQQD
+340 G
-349 VQRNINEKLGL
+349 
-360 NFERQWENYEIQL
+360 
-373 SEDGRIIEG
+373 
-382 IYPNMRLT
+382 
-390 VGEMHAIVNQYGT
+390 
-403 ETEKQSIN
+403 
-411 KITKTLEFF
+411 
-420 HEMDE
+420 
-425 YEYPELVN
+425 
-433 KEVLKTP
+433 
-440 IAKVT
+440 
-445 SNSRGDMNVECL
+445 
-457 SGRIEDKRGLFNFDN
+457 
-472 AINQTVNQIN
+472 
-482 HSIAESHKDIMTT
+482 
-495 RNEEQDGKNK
+495 
-505 EKEHVVTVEILDK
+505 KEHVVTVEILDK
-518 DIKDGEIAKLH
+518 DIKDREIAKLH

-592 EEDMLIPLSELEQD
+592 EEDLLIPLSELEQD
-606 DRYAILFNTE
+606 DRYAILFHTE

-623 KENERQNENR
+623 KENEM
-633 EQNESEKNILL
+633 QNESERNILL

-661 ELREQADKN
+661 ELREQADRN

-684 KEFIEAFNE
+684 KEFIDAFNE

-704 NEISRPTML
+704 DEINRPTIL

-735 KMAEVISSIEK
+735 KMAEVITSIEK
-746 AREEAKERGQ
+746 ARKEARERGE
-756 TIPYDQARYHIAI
+756 TIPYNQARYHIAI
-769 PKEVDREFGRMEL
+769 PKGVDRDFGRMEL

-805 KRYLSDEV
+805 KRHLSDEV

-818 DEVMNH
+818 DEVVNH

-831 MEKTQESTLEKSK
+831 MEKVQENPLEKSK
-844 EIPNH
+844 ETPNH
-849 LVTIEVLANGVHDE
+849 LVTIEVLANGLHDE

-998 PSKEKESTTLDK
+998 PSKEKESTTLDR

-1058 QEHVVKLENQ
+1058 QEHIVKLENQ

-1086 KETDFDKKF
+1086 KEMDIDKKF
-1095 QPLNGKKTNDK
+1095 QPLNGKQTNHK
-1106 EKDKEIDPGN
+1106 EKDKEPESGN
-1116 VDQSKTTKKS
+1116 VGQSKGTKKS
-1126 GRKRETMEMER
+1126 GRKKETMEMER

>member
-26 KKMEKNV
+26 KKMEKSV

-69 GASAVGSFSF
+69 GANAVGSFSF

-100 RTVAKFKDKDG
+100 RTVAKFKDKEG
-111 TWKSVTKASEQEKK
+111 TWKTVTKANEEEKK
-125 QIESKSVEVKP
+125 QIESKSVEVMP
-136 GRLYFAIGHVFDVS
+136 GRLYFAVGHVFDLS

-172 TDYQSLYKGMEAIAE
+172 TDYQSLYKGMETIAE
-187 KNDVKIIAPK
+187 KNGVKIIEPK
-197 SELGVVKGVS
+197 QELGVAKGVS
-207 YPVTKEVALNPRNS
+207 YTLTNEVALNPRNS

-251 KEFQAEMTAYAVS
+251 KEFQAEMTAYSVS
-264 SYFGIDTGEYSLGYL
+264 SYFGIDTSEYSLGYL

-311 TLEKEKEKTNEKGV
+311 TLEKEKE
-325 DNMSKQVSEYERDNF
+325 Q
-340 EILTGIQQD
+340 
-349 VQRNINEKLGL
+349 INEKEVESMA
-360 NFERQWENYEIQL
+360 NKN
-373 SEDGRIIEG
+373 
-382 IYPNMRLT
+382 
-390 VGEMHAIVNQYGT
+390 
-403 ETEKQSIN
+403 EKQ
-411 KITKTLEFF
+411 
-420 HEMDE
+420 D
-425 YEYPELVN
+425 
-433 KEVLKTP
+433 
-440 IAKVT
+440 
-445 SNSRGDMNVECL
+445 
-457 SGRIEDKRGLFNFDN
+457 
-472 AINQTVNQIN
+472 
-482 HSIAESHKDIMTT
+482 
-495 RNEEQDGKNK
+495 
-505 EKEHVVTVEILDK
+505 
-518 DIKDGEIAKLH
+518 
-529 MVDAETKEVYHMAI
+529 
-543 YDPGVLDRDEFYNG
+543 
-557 ERDVSNIEHIF
+557 
-568 KGDVYEKVKDTLLD
+568 
-582 RNESQSFTVR
+582 
-592 EEDMLIPLSELEQD
+592 
-606 DRYAILFNTE
+606 
-616 KYEAAKI
+616 
-623 KENERQNENR
+623 
-633 EQNESEKNILL
+633 EKNILL
-644 VEYMSLSNT
+644 VEFMSLSNT

-661 ELREQADKN
+661 ELREQADRN
-670 RAFEPVEGAEKLSD
+670 RAFEPIEGAEKLSD
-684 KEFIEAFNE
+684 KEFIDAFNE

-704 NEISRPTML
+704 DEINRPTML
-713 VQWSDNETFK
+713 VQWSENENFK
-723 NNQLIPFGEANE
+723 GSQLIPFGEANE
-735 KMAEVISSIEK
+735 KMAEVITNIEK
-746 AREEAKERGQ
+746 AKEEARERDEYV
-756 TIPYDQARYHIAI
+756 PYDKTRYHIAI
-769 PKEVDREFGRMEL
+769 PKEVDRDFGRMEL

-787 MNMGDGDYKT
+787 LDMGDGDYKT

-818 DEVMNH
+818 DEVMNY

-831 MEKTQESTLEKSK
+831 MEKAQENPLEKSK
-844 EIPNH
+844 QTPNH
-849 LVTIEVLANGVHDE
+849 LVTIEVLANGMQDE
-863 EEVARIHMMDA
+863 ELARIHMMDA

-879 DYLSVWNQDSTNRED
+879 NYLSVWNQDKTNRDD
-894 LSVFLMEKNGKRENY
+894 LYVSLMEKNGKRENVY
-909 SLDNILKPDLYE
+909 LDNILKPDLYE

-927 FDGRGNLSFVVYE
+927 FDGTGNLSFVVYE
-940 KDANMSLDEL
+940 KDVDMSLDEI

-955 YGHLVDKAEAQKD
+955 YGLLVDKAEAQKD

-980 EMKKEGYAPI
+980 EMKTDGYAPI
-990 VSLDQQIQ
+990 ASLDQQIQ
-998 PSKEKESTTLDK
+998 PLKEKEPNTLDK

-1058 QEHVVKLENQ
+1058 QEHVVKLENR

-1079 VNQSTTS
+1079 INQSTTS
-1086 KETDFDKKF
+1086 KEMDVDKKF
-1095 QPLNGKKTNDK
+1095 QPLNGKQTNNK
-1106 EKDKEIDPGN
+1106 EKEKEKEKEAGSEN
-1116 VDQSKTTKKS
+1116 VEHSKTTKKS
-1126 GRKRETMEMER
+1126 SRNRETMEMER

>member
-1 MSKSYKKKYQTKSPE
+1 MSKNYKKKYQTKSPE
-16 EKKEAVQALT
+16 EKKEAVQTLT
-26 KKMEKNV
+26 KKMEKSV
-33 EGYFRTPGDLKE
+33 EGYFRTPEDLKE

-86 VKKGEKGIKILVPN
+86 VKKGEKGIQILVPN
-100 RTVAKFKDKDG
+100 RTVAKFKDKEG
-111 TWKSVTKASEQEKK
+111 TWKTVTKASEQEKK
-125 QIESKSVEVKP
+125 QIESKSVEVIP
-136 GRLYFAIGHVFDVS
+136 GRLYFAVGHVFDVS

-187 KNDVKIIAPK
+187 KNGVKIIAPK
-197 SELGVVKGVS
+197 SELGVAKGVS
-207 YPVTKEVALNPRNS
+207 YPLTKEVALNPRNS

-233 AHAKLHTAETRM
+233 AHAKLHTAETHM

-264 SYFGIDTGEYSLGYL
+264 SYFGIDTSEYSLGYL

-311 TLEKEKEKTNEKGV
+311 TLEKEKE
-325 DNMSKQVSEYERDNF
+325 Q
-340 EILTGIQQD
+340 
-349 VQRNINEKLGL
+349 
-360 NFERQWENYEIQL
+360 
-373 SEDGRIIEG
+373 
-382 IYPNMRLT
+382 
-390 VGEMHAIVNQYGT
+390 
-403 ETEKQSIN
+403 
-411 KITKTLEFF
+411 
-420 HEMDE
+420 
-425 YEYPELVN
+425 
-433 KEVLKTP
+433 
-440 IAKVT
+440 
-445 SNSRGDMNVECL
+445 
-457 SGRIEDKRGLFNFDN
+457 
-472 AINQTVNQIN
+472 
-482 HSIAESHKDIMTT
+482 
-495 RNEEQDGKNK
+495 
-505 EKEHVVTVEILDK
+505 
-518 DIKDGEIAKLH
+518 
-529 MVDAETKEVYHMAI
+529 
-543 YDPGVLDRDEFYNG
+543 
-557 ERDVSNIEHIF
+557 
-568 KGDVYEKVKDTLLD
+568 VYEKEVESMANK
-582 RNESQSFTVR
+582 NEK
-592 EEDMLIPLSELEQD
+592 QD
-606 DRYAILFNTE
+606 
-616 KYEAAKI
+616 
-623 KENERQNENR
+623 
-633 EQNESEKNILL
+633 EKNILL
-644 VEYMSLSNT
+644 VEFMSLSNT

-661 ELREQADKN
+661 ELREQADRN
-670 RAFEPVEGAEKLSD
+670 RAFEPIEGAEKLSD
-684 KEFIEAFNE
+684 KEFIDAFNE

-704 NEISRPTML
+704 DEINRPTML
-713 VQWSDNETFK
+713 VQWSENENFK
-723 NNQLIPFGEANE
+723 GSQLIPFGEANE
-735 KMAEVISSIEK
+735 KMAEVITNIEK
-746 AREEAKERGQ
+746 AKEEARERDEYV
-756 TIPYDQARYHIAI
+756 PYDKTRYHIAI
-769 PKEVDREFGRMEL
+769 PKEVDRDFGRMEL

-787 MNMGDGDYKT
+787 LDMGDGDYKT

-818 DEVMNH
+818 DEVMNY

-831 MEKTQESTLEKSK
+831 MEKAQENPLEKPK
-844 EIPNH
+844 ETPNH
-849 LVTIEVLANGVHDE
+849 LVTIEVLANSIQDE
-863 EEVARIHMMDA
+863 ELARIHMMDA

-879 DYLSVWNQDSTNRED
+879 NYLSVWNQDKTDRDD
-894 LSVFLMEKNGKRENY
+894 LYVSLMEKNGKRENVY
-909 SLDNILKPDLYE
+909 LDNILKPDLYE

-940 KDANMSLDEL
+940 KDANMSLDEI

-955 YGHLVDKAEAQKD
+955 YGLLVDKAEGQKD

-980 EMKKEGYAPI
+980 EMKTDGYVPI
-990 VSLDQQIQ
+990 ASLDQQIQ
-998 PSKEKESTTLDK
+998 PLKEKEPTTLDK

-1058 QEHVVKLENQ
+1058 QEHVVKLENR

-1086 KETDFDKKF
+1086 NEMDVDKSF
-1095 QPLNGKKTNDK
+1095 QPLNGKQMNNK
-1106 EKDKEIDPGN
+1106 EKEKEREPIDPGN
-1116 VDQSKTTKKS
+1116 VDQSKVTKKS
-1126 GRKRETMEMER
+1126 SRKRETMEMER

>member
-26 KKMEKNV
+26 KKMEKSV

-125 QIESKSVEVKP
+125 QIESKSVEVMP
-136 GRLYFAIGHVFDVS
+136 GRLYFAVGHVFDVS

-160 RIFPNRWLEGSV
+160 RIFPNRWLDGSI
-172 TDYQSLYKGMEAIAE
+172 TDYKSLYKGMEAIAE
-187 KNDVKIIAPK
+187 KNGVKIIEPK
-197 SELGVVKGVS
+197 QELGVAKGVS
-207 YPVTKEVALNPRNS
+207 YTLTKEVALNPRNS

-233 AHAKLHTAETRM
+233 AHAKLHTAETHM

-264 SYFGIDTGEYSLGYL
+264 SYFGIDTSEYSLGYL

-325 DNMSKQVSEYERDNF
+325 DNMSKQVSDN
-340 EILTGIQQD
+340 G
-349 VQRNINEKLGL
+349 
-360 NFERQWENYEIQL
+360 
-373 SEDGRIIEG
+373 
-382 IYPNMRLT
+382 
-390 VGEMHAIVNQYGT
+390 
-403 ETEKQSIN
+403 
-411 KITKTLEFF
+411 
-420 HEMDE
+420 
-425 YEYPELVN
+425 
-433 KEVLKTP
+433 
-440 IAKVT
+440 
-445 SNSRGDMNVECL
+445 
-457 SGRIEDKRGLFNFDN
+457 
-472 AINQTVNQIN
+472 
-482 HSIAESHKDIMTT
+482 
-495 RNEEQDGKNK
+495 
-505 EKEHVVTVEILDK
+505 KEHVVTVEILDK

-529 MVDAETKEVYHMAI
+529 MVDAETKEVFHMAI

-557 ERDVSNIEHIF
+557 ERDVSNIEDIF

-592 EEDMLIPLSELEQD
+592 EEDLLIPLSELEQD

-616 KYEAAKI
+616 KYETAKI

-661 ELREQADKN
+661 ELREQADRN

-684 KEFIEAFNE
+684 KEFIDAFNE
-693 ANQEKYAALNQ
+693 ANQEKFAALNQ
-704 NEISRPTML
+704 DEINRPTML

-746 AREEAKERGQ
+746 AREEARERGE

-769 PKEVDREFGRMEL
+769 PKEVDRDFGRMEL

-805 KRYLSDEV
+805 KRHLSDEV

-818 DEVMNH
+818 DEVVNH

-831 MEKTQESTLEKSK
+831 MEKIQENPLEKSK
-844 EIPNH
+844 ETPNH

-894 LSVFLMEKNGKRENY
+894 LSVFLMEKNGKREDY

-998 PSKEKESTTLDK
+998 PSKEKESNTLDK

-1079 VNQSTTS
+1079 VKQSTTS
-1086 KETDFDKKF
+1086 KEMDFDKNF
-1095 QPLNGKKTNDK
+1095 QPLNGKQTNDK

-1116 VDQSKTTKKS
+1116 VEQSKATKKS
-1126 GRKRETMEMER
+1126 GRKKETMEMER

>member
-26 KKMEKNV
+26 KKMEKSV

-136 GRLYFAIGHVFDVS
+136 GRLYFAVGHVFDVS

-172 TDYQSLYKGMEAIAE
+172 TDYQSLYKGIEAIAE
-187 KNDVKIIAPK
+187 KNGVKIIEPK
-197 SELGVVKGVS
+197 QELGVAKGVS
-207 YPVTKEVALNPRNS
+207 YTLTKEVALNPRNS

-233 AHAKLHTAETRM
+233 AHTKLHTAETRM

-251 KEFQAEMTAYAVS
+251 KEFQAEMTAYAAS
-264 SYFGIDTGEYSLGYL
+264 SYFGIDTSEYSLGYL

-325 DNMSKQVSEYERDNF
+325 DNMSKQVSDN
-340 EILTGIQQD
+340 G
-349 VQRNINEKLGL
+349 
-360 NFERQWENYEIQL
+360 
-373 SEDGRIIEG
+373 
-382 IYPNMRLT
+382 
-390 VGEMHAIVNQYGT
+390 
-403 ETEKQSIN
+403 
-411 KITKTLEFF
+411 
-420 HEMDE
+420 
-425 YEYPELVN
+425 
-433 KEVLKTP
+433 
-440 IAKVT
+440 
-445 SNSRGDMNVECL
+445 
-457 SGRIEDKRGLFNFDN
+457 
-472 AINQTVNQIN
+472 
-482 HSIAESHKDIMTT
+482 
-495 RNEEQDGKNK
+495 
-505 EKEHVVTVEILDK
+505 KEHVVTVEILDK

-557 ERDVSNIEHIF
+557 ERDVSNIEDIF

-592 EEDMLIPLSELEQD
+592 EEDLLIPLSELEQD

-623 KENERQNENR
+623 KENEKQNENR

-644 VEYMSLSNT
+644 VEYMSLSKT
-653 TQELVSVA
+653 TQELISVND
-661 ELREQADKN
+661 LREQADKN

-704 NEISRPTML
+704 DEINRPTML

-746 AREEAKERGQ
+746 AREEARERGE

-769 PKEVDREFGRMEL
+769 PKEVDRDFGRMEL

-805 KRYLSDEV
+805 KRHLSDEV

-818 DEVMNH
+818 DEVVNH

-831 MEKTQESTLEKSK
+831 MEKVQENPLEKSR
-844 EIPNH
+844 ETPNH
-849 LVTIEVLANGVHDE
+849 LVTIEVLANGIHDE

-894 LSVFLMEKNGKRENY
+894 LSVFLMEKNGKREDY
-909 SLDNILKPDLYE
+909 PLDNILKPDLYE

-940 KDANMSLDEL
+940 KDANMSLDEI

-968 YSFNEKEVELYK
+968 YSFNEKEMELYK

-990 VSLDQQIQ
+990 ASLDQQIQ
-998 PSKEKESTTLDK
+998 PLKEKEPTTLDK

-1058 QEHVVKLENQ
+1058 QEHVVKLENR

-1086 KETDFDKKF
+1086 KEMDVDKKF
-1095 QPLNGKKTNDK
+1095 QPLNGKQTNNK

>member
-1 MSKSYKKKYQTKSPE
+1 MSKSFKKKYQTKSPE

-26 KKMEKNV
+26 KKMEKSV

-69 GASAVGSFSF
+69 GATAVGSFSF

-100 RTVAKFKDKDG
+100 RTVAKFKDKEG
-111 TWKSVTKASEQEKK
+111 TWKTVTKASEREKK
-125 QIESKSVEVKP
+125 QIESKSVEVIP
-136 GRLYFAIGHVFDVS
+136 GRLYFAVGHVFDLS

-187 KNDVKIIAPK
+187 KNGVKIITPK
-197 SELGVVKGVS
+197 SELGVTKGVS
-207 YPVTKEVALNPRNS
+207 YPLTKEVALNPRNS

-233 AHAKLHTAETRM
+233 AHAKLHTAETIM

-264 SYFGIDTGEYSLGYL
+264 SYFGIDTSEYSLGYL

-311 TLEKEKEKTNEKGV
+311 TLEKEKE
-325 DNMSKQVSEYERDNF
+325 Q
-340 EILTGIQQD
+340 
-349 VQRNINEKLGL
+349 INEK
-360 NFERQWENYEIQL
+360 EVE
-373 SEDGRIIEG
+373 S
-382 IYPNMRLT
+382 M
-390 VGEMHAIVNQYGT
+390 ANQN
-403 ETEKQSIN
+403 EKQ
-411 KITKTLEFF
+411 
-420 HEMDE
+420 
-425 YEYPELVN
+425 
-433 KEVLKTP
+433 
-440 IAKVT
+440 
-445 SNSRGDMNVECL
+445 
-457 SGRIEDKRGLFNFDN
+457 DK
-472 AINQTVNQIN
+472 
-482 HSIAESHKDIMTT
+482 
-495 RNEEQDGKNK
+495 
-505 EKEHVVTVEILDK
+505 
-518 DIKDGEIAKLH
+518 
-529 MVDAETKEVYHMAI
+529 
-543 YDPGVLDRDEFYNG
+543 
-557 ERDVSNIEHIF
+557 
-568 KGDVYEKVKDTLLD
+568 
-582 RNESQSFTVR
+582 
-592 EEDMLIPLSELEQD
+592 
-606 DRYAILFNTE
+606 
-616 KYEAAKI
+616 
-623 KENERQNENR
+623 
-633 EQNESEKNILL
+633 KNILL
-644 VEYMSLSNT
+644 VEFMSLSNT

-661 ELREQADKN
+661 ELREQADRN
-670 RAFEPVEGAEKLSD
+670 REFEPVEGGEKLSD
-684 KEFIEAFNE
+684 KEFIDAFNV

-704 NEISRPTML
+704 DEITRPTML
-713 VQWSDNETFK
+713 IQWSENENFK
-723 NNQLIPFGEANE
+723 GSQLIPFGEANE
-735 KMAEVISSIEK
+735 KMAEVIKNIEKAKEK
-746 AREEAKERGQ
+746 ARERDEYV
-756 TIPYDQARYHIAI
+756 PYVKTRYHIAI
-769 PKEVDREFGRMEL
+769 PKEVDRDFGRMEL

-787 MNMGDGDYKT
+787 LDMGDGDYKT

-818 DEVMNH
+818 DEVMNY

-831 MEKTQESTLEKSK
+831 MEKAQENPLEKPK
-844 EIPNH
+844 ETANH

-879 DYLSVWNQDSTNRED
+879 DYLSVWNRDSTNRED
-894 LSVFLMEKNGKRENY
+894 SSVFLMEKNGKRENY
-909 SLDNILKPDLYE
+909 PLDNILKPDLYE

-940 KDANMSLDEL
+940 KDANMSLDEI
-950 VKDER
+950 VKDES

-990 VSLDQQIQ
+990 VSLNQQIQ
-998 PSKEKESTTLDK
+998 PTKEKESTTLDK

-1038 KAEERYYTT
+1038 KVEERYYTT

-1086 KETDFDKKF
+1086 KEMDFDKNF
-1095 QPLNGKKTNDK
+1095 QQLNGKKAN
-1106 EKDKEIDPGN
+1106 DKEIDPGN

>member
-1 MSKSYKKKYQTKSPE
+1 MSKNYKKKYQTKSPE

-26 KKMEKNV
+26 KKMEKSV

-55 YSPSNISLIQSQFQ
+55 YSPSNISLIQSQFE

-79 WKEKGFP
+79 WKDKGFA
-86 VKKGEKGIKILVPN
+86 VKKGEKGIQILVPN

-136 GRLYFAIGHVFDVS
+136 GRLYFAVGHVFDVS
-150 QTNAKAEDLP
+150 QTSATAKDLP

-197 SELGVVKGVS
+197 SELGVAKGVS
-207 YPVTKEVALNPRNS
+207 YPLTKEVAFNPRNS

-264 SYFGIDTGEYSLGYL
+264 SYFGIDTSEYSLGYL

-298 HETSIEFIETIEN
+298 HETSIEFIETIESS
-311 TLEKEKEKTNEKGV
+311 L
-325 DNMSKQVSEYERDNF
+325 
-340 EILTGIQQD
+340 
-349 VQRNINEKLGL
+349 
-360 NFERQWENYEIQL
+360 
-373 SEDGRIIEG
+373 
-382 IYPNMRLT
+382 
-390 VGEMHAIVNQYGT
+390 
-403 ETEKQSIN
+403 ETEKQQIN
-411 KITKTLEFF
+411 E
-420 HEMDE
+420 
-425 YEYPELVN
+425 
-433 KEVLKTP
+433 KEV
-440 IAKVT
+440 
-445 SNSRGDMNVECL
+445 
-457 SGRIEDKRGLFNFDN
+457 
-472 AINQTVNQIN
+472 
-482 HSIAESHKDIMTT
+482 ES
-495 RNEEQDGKNK
+495 
-505 EKEHVVTVEILDK
+505 
-518 DIKDGEIAKLH
+518 
-529 MVDAETKEVYHMAI
+529 MA
-543 YDPGVLDRDEFYNG
+543 N
-557 ERDVSNIEHIF
+557 
-568 KGDVYEKVKDTLLD
+568 
-582 RNESQSFTVR
+582 
-592 EEDMLIPLSELEQD
+592 
-606 DRYAILFNTE
+606 
-616 KYEAAKI
+616 
-623 KENERQNENR
+623 QNEK
-633 EQNESEKNILL
+633 QDEKNILL

-653 TQELVSVA
+653 TQELVSIS
-661 ELREQADKN
+661 ELREQTDRN
-670 RAFEPVEGAEKLSD
+670 RAFEPVDGAEKLSD
-684 KEFIEAFNE
+684 KEFIDAFNE

-704 NEISRPTML
+704 NEINRPTML
-713 VQWSDNETFK
+713 VQWSDNGTFK

-746 AREEAKERGQ
+746 AREEARERGE

-769 PKEVDREFGRMEL
+769 PKEVDRDFGRMEL

-787 MNMGDGDYKT
+787 FNMGDGDYKT

-818 DEVMNH
+818 DEVVNH

-831 MEKTQESTLEKSK
+831 MEKAQENTLEKSK
-844 EIPNH
+844 ETPNH
-849 LVTIEVLANGVHDE
+849 LVTIEVLANGMQDE
-863 EEVARIHMMDA
+863 ELARIHMMDA

-879 DYLSVWNQDSTNRED
+879 NYLSVWNQDKTNRDD
-894 LSVFLMEKNGKRENY
+894 LYVSLMEKNGKRENVY
-909 SLDNILKPDLYE
+909 LDNILKPDLYE

-955 YGHLVDKAEAQKD
+955 YGHLVDKAGAQKD

-1086 KETDFDKKF
+1086 KETDFNKNF
-1095 QPLNGKKTNDK
+1095 QPLNGKQTKDK

-1116 VDQSKTTKKS
+1116 VDQSKSTKKS
-1126 GRKRETMEMER
+1126 GRKKETMEMER

>member
-26 KKMEKNV
+26 KKMEKSV

-45 YLTFMAKFYH
+45 YLSFMAKFYH
-55 YSPSNISLIQSQFQ
+55 YSPSNISLIQSQFE
-69 GASAVGSFSF
+69 GARAVGSFSF

-100 RTVAKFKDKDG
+100 RTVAKFKDKEG
-111 TWKSVTKASEQEKK
+111 TWKTVTKASEEEKK
-125 QIESKSVEVKP
+125 QIESKSVEVIP
-136 GRLYFAIGHVFDVS
+136 GRIYFAIGHVFDVS
-150 QTNAKAEDLP
+150 QTSATAKDLP

-172 TDYQSLYKGMEAIAE
+172 TDYKSLYKGMEAIAE
-187 KNDVKIIAPK
+187 KNGIKIIEPK
-197 SELGVVKGVS
+197 QELGVAKGVS
-207 YPVTKEVALNPRNS
+207 YTLTKEVALNPRNS

-233 AHAKLHTAETRM
+233 AHAKLHTAETHM

-264 SYFGIDTGEYSLGYL
+264 SYFGIDTSEYSLGYL

-411 KITKTLEFF
+411 KITKNLEFF

-457 SGRIEDKRGLFNFDN
+457 SGRIEDKRGLFKFDN
-472 AINQTVNQIN
+472 AISQTVNQIN
-482 HSIAESHKDIMTT
+482 HSISESHNDIMTT
-495 RNEEQDGKNK
+495 RNEKQD
-505 EKEHVVTVEILDK
+505 
-518 DIKDGEIAKLH
+518 
-529 MVDAETKEVYHMAI
+529 
-543 YDPGVLDRDEFYNG
+543 
-557 ERDVSNIEHIF
+557 
-568 KGDVYEKVKDTLLD
+568 
-582 RNESQSFTVR
+582 
-592 EEDMLIPLSELEQD
+592 
-606 DRYAILFNTE
+606 
-616 KYEAAKI
+616 
-623 KENERQNENR
+623 
-633 EQNESEKNILL
+633 EKNILL

-653 TQELVSVA
+653 TQELVSVNQ
-661 ELREQADKN
+661 LREQADRN
-670 RAFEPVEGAEKLSD
+670 RAFEPVKDAEKLSD
-684 KEFIEAFNE
+684 KEFIYAFNE

-704 NEISRPTML
+704 NEINRPTML
-713 VQWSDNETFK
+713 VQWSDNENFK
-723 NNQLIPFGEANE
+723 SNQLIPFGEANE

-746 AREEAKERGQ
+746 AREEARERGQ

-769 PKEVDREFGRMEL
+769 PKEVDRDFGRMEL

-818 DEVMNH
+818 DEVVNY

-831 MEKTQESTLEKSK
+831 MEKTHENTLESLKDA
-844 EIPNH
+844 PTH
-849 LVTIEVLANGVHDE
+849 LVTIEVLAKDMQD
-863 EEVARIHMMDA
+863 EEVARIHMMDG

-879 DYLSVWNQDSTNRED
+879 NYLSVWNGDKTNPED
-894 LSVFLMEKNGKRENY
+894 LYVSLMEKNGERENVY
-909 SLDNILKPDLYE
+909 LDNILKSNLYE
-921 KVQSSI
+921 KVQDSI
-927 FDGRGNLSFVVYE
+927 FDGKGNQSFVIHE
-940 KDANMSLDEL
+940 KDANMSLDEI

-955 YGHLVDKAEAQKD
+955 YGILVDKAEEQKD
-968 YSFNEKEVELYK
+968 SSFSEKEVELYK

-1058 QEHVVKLENQ
+1058 QEHIVKLENQ

-1086 KETDFDKKF
+1086 KEMDIDKKF
-1095 QPLNGKKTNDK
+1095 QPLNGKQTNHK
-1106 EKDKEIDPGN
+1106 EKDKDPESGN
-1116 VDQSKTTKKS
+1116 VDQSKPTKKS
-1126 GRKRETMEMER
+1126 GRKKETMEMER

>member
-1 MSKSYKKKYQTKSPE
+1 MAYKKKYPVKSVE
-16 EKKEAVQALT
+16 QKKEEVQALT
-26 KKMEKNV
+26 KGMENSI
-33 EGYFRTPGDLKE
+33 ESYFRTTGDLKE
-45 YLTFMAKFYH
+45 YLSFMAKFYH

-100 RTVAKFKDKDG
+100 RTVAKFKDKEG
-111 TWKSVTKASEQEKK
+111 TWKTVTKANEEEKK
-125 QIESKSVEVKP
+125 QIESKSVEVMP
-136 GRLYFAIGHVFDVS
+136 GRLYFAVGHVFDVS

-160 RIFPNRWLEGSV
+160 RIFPNRWLDGSV
-172 TDYQSLYKGMEAIAE
+172 TDYKSLYKGMEAIAE
-187 KNDVKIIAPK
+187 KNGVKIIQPK
-197 SELGVVKGVS
+197 QELGVAKGVS
-207 YPVTKEVALNPRNS
+207 YTLTKEVALNPRNS

-233 AHAKLHTAETRM
+233 AHAKLHTAETHM

-264 SYFGIDTGEYSLGYL
+264 SYFGIDTSEYSLGYL
-279 ASWTQGKEMKDK
+279 ANWTQGKELKDK

-325 DNMSKQVSEYERDNF
+325 DNMSKQVSDN
-340 EILTGIQQD
+340 G
-349 VQRNINEKLGL
+349 
-360 NFERQWENYEIQL
+360 
-373 SEDGRIIEG
+373 
-382 IYPNMRLT
+382 
-390 VGEMHAIVNQYGT
+390 
-403 ETEKQSIN
+403 
-411 KITKTLEFF
+411 
-420 HEMDE
+420 
-425 YEYPELVN
+425 
-433 KEVLKTP
+433 
-440 IAKVT
+440 
-445 SNSRGDMNVECL
+445 
-457 SGRIEDKRGLFNFDN
+457 
-472 AINQTVNQIN
+472 
-482 HSIAESHKDIMTT
+482 
-495 RNEEQDGKNK
+495 
-505 EKEHVVTVEILDK
+505 KEHVVTVEILDK

-592 EEDMLIPLSELEQD
+592 EEDLLIPLSELEQD
-606 DRYAILFNTE
+606 DRYAILFHTE

-769 PKEVDREFGRMEL
+769 PKEVDRDFGRMEL

-844 EIPNH
+844 ETPNH

-909 SLDNILKPDLYE
+909 PLDNILKPDLYE

-940 KDANMSLDEL
+940 KDANMSLDEI

-998 PSKEKESTTLDK
+998 PTKEKESTTLDK

-1086 KETDFDKKF
+1086 KKMDFDKNF
-1095 QPLNGKKTNDK
+1095 QQLYGKKANDK

>member
-26 KKMEKNV
+26 KKMEKSV
-33 EGYFRTPGDLKE
+33 DGYFRTPGDLKE
-45 YLTFMAKFYH
+45 YLSFMAKFYH
-55 YSPSNISLIQSQFQ
+55 YSPSNISLIQSQFE
-69 GASAVGSFSF
+69 GATAVGSFSF

-86 VKKGEKGIKILVPN
+86 VKKGEKGIQILVPN
-100 RTVAKFKDKDG
+100 RTVAKFKDKEG
-111 TWKSVTKASEQEKK
+111 TWKTVTKASEEEKK
-125 QIESKSVEVKP
+125 QIESKSVEVIP

-150 QTNAKAEDLP
+150 QTSATAKDLP

-172 TDYQSLYKGMEAIAE
+172 TDYKSLYKGMEAIAE
-187 KNDVKIIAPK
+187 KNGIKIIEPK
-197 SELGVVKGVS
+197 QELGVAKGVS
-207 YPVTKEVALNPRNS
+207 YTLTKEVALNPRNS

-233 AHAKLHTAETRM
+233 AHAKLHTAETHM

-264 SYFGIDTGEYSLGYL
+264 SYFGIDTSEYSLGYL

-411 KITKTLEFF
+411 KITKNLEFF

-457 SGRIEDKRGLFNFDN
+457 SGRIEDKRGLFKFDN
-472 AINQTVNQIN
+472 AISQTVNQIN
-482 HSIAESHKDIMTT
+482 HSISESHNDIMTT
-495 RNEEQDGKNK
+495 RNEKQD
-505 EKEHVVTVEILDK
+505 
-518 DIKDGEIAKLH
+518 
-529 MVDAETKEVYHMAI
+529 
-543 YDPGVLDRDEFYNG
+543 
-557 ERDVSNIEHIF
+557 
-568 KGDVYEKVKDTLLD
+568 
-582 RNESQSFTVR
+582 
-592 EEDMLIPLSELEQD
+592 
-606 DRYAILFNTE
+606 
-616 KYEAAKI
+616 
-623 KENERQNENR
+623 
-633 EQNESEKNILL
+633 EKNILL

-653 TQELVSVA
+653 TQELVSVNQ
-661 ELREQADKN
+661 LREQADRN
-670 RAFEPVEGAEKLSD
+670 RAFEPVKDAEKLSD
-684 KEFIEAFNE
+684 KEFIYAFNE

-704 NEISRPTML
+704 NEINRPTML

-735 KMAEVISSIEK
+735 KMAEVIASIEK

-769 PKEVDREFGRMEL
+769 PKEVDRDFGRMEL

-813 KQALR
+813 KQSLR
-818 DEVMNH
+818 DEVVNH

-831 MEKTQESTLEKSK
+831 MEKAQESTLEKSK
-844 EIPNH
+844 DTPNH
-849 LVTIEVLANGVHDE
+849 LVTIEVLAKDMQD
-863 EEVARIHMMDA
+863 EEVARIHMMDG

-879 DYLSVWNQDSTNRED
+879 NYLSVWNGDKTNPED
-894 LSVFLMEKNGKRENY
+894 LYVSLMEKNGERENVY
-909 SLDNILKPDLYE
+909 LDNILKSDLYE
-921 KVQSSI
+921 KVQDSI
-927 FDGRGNLSFVVYE
+927 FDGKGNQSFVIHE
-940 KDANMSLDEL
+940 KDANMSLDEI

-955 YGHLVDKAEAQKD
+955 YGILVDKAEEQKD
-968 YSFNEKEVELYK
+968 SSFSEKEVELYK

-990 VSLDQQIQ
+990 ASLDQQIQ

-1058 QEHVVKLENQ
+1058 QEHIVKLENQ

-1086 KETDFDKKF
+1086 KEMDIDKKF
-1095 QPLNGKKTNDK
+1095 QPLNGKQTNHK
-1106 EKDKEIDPGN
+1106 EKDKDPESGN
-1116 VDQSKTTKKS
+1116 VDQSKATKKS
-1126 GRKRETMEMER
+1126 GRKKETMEMER

>member
-26 KKMEKNV
+26 KKMEKSV

-100 RTVAKFKDKDG
+100 RTVAKFKDKEG
-111 TWKSVTKASEQEKK
+111 TWKTVTKANEEEKK
-125 QIESKSVEVKP
+125 QIESKSVEMMP
-136 GRLYFAIGHVFDVS
+136 GRLYFAVGHVFDVS

-160 RIFPNRWLEGSV
+160 RIFPNRWLDGSV
-172 TDYQSLYKGMEAIAE
+172 TDYKSLYKGMEAIAE
-187 KNDVKIIAPK
+187 KNGVKIIEPK
-197 SELGVVKGVS
+197 QELGVAKGVS
-207 YPVTKEVALNPRNS
+207 YTLTKEVALNPRNS

-233 AHAKLHTAETRM
+233 AHAKLHTAETHM
-245 NYTAPE
+245 HYTAPE

-264 SYFGIDTGEYSLGYL
+264 SYFGIDTSEYSLGYL

-298 HETSIEFIETIEN
+298 HETSIEFIETIESS
-311 TLEKEKEKTNEKGV
+311 LEKEKTNEKGV
-325 DNMSKQVSEYERDNF
+325 DHMAKQVSENKDGNVRDNF
-340 EILTGIQQD
+340 EVLTDIQQNA
-349 VQRNINEKLGL
+349 QRLINERLGL
-360 NFERQWENYEIQL
+360 NFEKHWENYEIQL
-373 SEDGRIIEG
+373 SEDNRVLEEIN
-382 IYPNMRLT
+382 PNIRLNL
-390 VGEMHAIVNQYGT
+390 GEMEQIVYEFGT
-403 ETEKQSIN
+403 NREQDTFK
-411 KITKTLEFF
+411 KIVDTLEPY
-420 HEMDE
+420 
-425 YEYPELVN
+425 YEADLLEDSFN
-433 KEVLKTP
+433 DIP
-440 IAKVT
+440 IAKV
-445 SNSRGDMNVECL
+445 SLDREKRLKVDCVNEHVKENHKDFWFQNSVSLALNV
-457 SGRIEDKRGLFNFDN
+457 
-472 AINQTVNQIN
+472 IN
-482 HSIAESHKDIMTT
+482 HRISTAHKEVMNNEIEYKGLYPKSESEVIYCQETGKPLQH
-495 RNEEQDGKNK
+495 NEEVF
-505 EKEHVVTVEILDK
+505 HVEGHGYTV
-518 DIKDGEIAKLH
+518 
-529 MVDAETKEVYHMAI
+529 AEEA
-543 YDPGVLDRDEFYNG
+543 
-557 ERDVSNIEHIF
+557 SF
-568 KGDVYEKVKDTLLD
+568 KGLDQEDGYYTTIEYEQVEEKILAPIGLEKNAQPSFV
-582 RNESQSFTVR
+582 NE
-592 EEDMLIPLSELEQD
+592 
-606 DRYAILFNTE
+606 
-616 KYEAAKI
+616 K
-623 KENERQNENR
+623 QN
-633 EQNESEKNILL
+633 EKNILL

-661 ELREQADKN
+661 ELREQADRN
-670 RAFEPVEGAEKLSD
+670 RAFEPVEGAGKLSD
-684 KEFIEAFNE
+684 KEFIDAFNE

-704 NEISRPTML
+704 DEINRPTML

-735 KMAEVISSIEK
+735 KMAEVITSIEK
-746 AREEAKERGQ
+746 AREEARERGE
-756 TIPYDQARYHIAI
+756 TIPYDQARYHIVI
-769 PKEVDREFGRMEL
+769 PKEVDRDFGRMEL

-818 DEVMNH
+818 DEVVNH
-824 RNNKEIP
+824 RNNKEIT
-831 MEKTQESTLEKSK
+831 MEKAQESTLESLK
-844 EIPNH
+844 EAPIH
-849 LVTIEVLANGVHDE
+849 LVTIEVLAKDMQD
-863 EEVARIHMMDA
+863 EEVARIHMMDG

-879 DYLSVWNQDSTNRED
+879 NYLSVWNQDKTNPED
-894 LSVFLMEKNGKRENY
+894 LYVSLMEKNGERENVY
-909 SLDNILKPDLYE
+909 LDNILKPDLYE

-927 FDGRGNLSFVVYE
+927 FDGRGNLSFVIHE
-940 KDANMSLDEL
+940 KDTNMSLDEI

-955 YGHLVDKAEAQKD
+955 YGLLVDKGEAQKD

-980 EMKKEGYAPI
+980 EMKMEGYAPI
-990 VSLDQQIQ
+990 ASLDQQIQ
-998 PSKEKESTTLDK
+998 PLKEKEPTTLDK

-1058 QEHVVKLENQ
+1058 QEHIVKLENQ

-1086 KETDFDKKF
+1086 KEMDFDKKF

>member
-1 MSKSYKKKYQTKSPE
+1 MSKNYKKKYQTKSPE
-16 EKKEAVQALT
+16 EKKEAVQTLT
-26 KKMEKNV
+26 KKMEKSV
-33 EGYFRTPGDLKE
+33 EGYFRTPEDLKE

-100 RTVAKFKDKDG
+100 RTVAKFKDKEG
-111 TWKSVTKASEQEKK
+111 TWKTVTKANEEEKK
-125 QIESKSVEVKP
+125 QIESKSVEVMP
-136 GRLYFAIGHVFDVS
+136 GRLYFAVGHVFDLS
-150 QTNAKAEDLP
+150 QTNAKGEDLP

-187 KNDVKIIAPK
+187 KNGVKIIEPK
-197 SELGVVKGVS
+197 QELGVAKGVS
-207 YPVTKEVALNPRNS
+207 YTLTKEVALNPRNS

-233 AHAKLHTAETRM
+233 AHAKLHTAETHM

-264 SYFGIDTGEYSLGYL
+264 SYFGIDTSEYSLGYL

-311 TLEKEKEKTNEKGV
+311 TLEKEKE
-325 DNMSKQVSEYERDNF
+325 Q
-340 EILTGIQQD
+340 
-349 VQRNINEKLGL
+349 INEK
-360 NFERQWENYEIQL
+360 EVE
-373 SEDGRIIEG
+373 S
-382 IYPNMRLT
+382 M
-390 VGEMHAIVNQYGT
+390 ANQN
-403 ETEKQSIN
+403 EKQ
-411 KITKTLEFF
+411 
-420 HEMDE
+420 D
-425 YEYPELVN
+425 
-433 KEVLKTP
+433 
-440 IAKVT
+440 
-445 SNSRGDMNVECL
+445 
-457 SGRIEDKRGLFNFDN
+457 
-472 AINQTVNQIN
+472 
-482 HSIAESHKDIMTT
+482 
-495 RNEEQDGKNK
+495 
-505 EKEHVVTVEILDK
+505 
-518 DIKDGEIAKLH
+518 
-529 MVDAETKEVYHMAI
+529 
-543 YDPGVLDRDEFYNG
+543 
-557 ERDVSNIEHIF
+557 
-568 KGDVYEKVKDTLLD
+568 
-582 RNESQSFTVR
+582 
-592 EEDMLIPLSELEQD
+592 
-606 DRYAILFNTE
+606 
-616 KYEAAKI
+616 
-623 KENERQNENR
+623 
-633 EQNESEKNILL
+633 EKNILL
-644 VEYMSLSNT
+644 VEFMSLSNT

-661 ELREQADKN
+661 ELREQADRN
-670 RAFEPVEGAEKLSD
+670 REFEPVEGGEKLSD
-684 KEFIEAFNE
+684 KEFIDAFNV

-704 NEISRPTML
+704 DEITRPTML
-713 VQWSDNETFK
+713 IQWSENENFK
-723 NNQLIPFGEANE
+723 GSQLIPFGEANE
-735 KMAEVISSIEK
+735 KMAEVIKNIEK
-746 AREEAKERGQ
+746 AKEEARERDEYV
-756 TIPYDQARYHIAI
+756 PYDKTRYHIAI
-769 PKEVDREFGRMEL
+769 PKEVDRDFGRMELVRMEL

-787 MNMGDGDYKT
+787 LDMGDGDYKT

-818 DEVMNH
+818 DEVMNY

-831 MEKTQESTLEKSK
+831 MEKAQENPLEKPK
-844 EIPNH
+844 ETPNH
-849 LVTIEVLANGVHDE
+849 LVTIEVLANGIQDE
-863 EEVARIHMMDA
+863 ELARIHMMDA

-879 DYLSVWNQDSTNRED
+879 NYLSVWNQDKTDRDD
-894 LSVFLMEKNGKRENY
+894 LYVSLMEKNGKRENVY
-909 SLDNILKPDLYE
+909 LDNILKPDLYE

-940 KDANMSLDEL
+940 KDANMSLDEI

-955 YGHLVDKAEAQKD
+955 YGLLVDKAEGQKD

-980 EMKKEGYAPI
+980 EMKTDGYAPI
-990 VSLDQQIQ
+990 ASLDQQIQ
-998 PSKEKESTTLDK
+998 PLKEEEPTTLDK

-1058 QEHVVKLENQ
+1058 QEHVVKLENR

-1086 KETDFDKKF
+1086 NEMDVDKSF
-1095 QPLNGKKTNDK
+1095 QPLNGKQMNNK
-1106 EKDKEIDPGN
+1106 EKEKEREPIDPGN
-1116 VDQSKTTKKS
+1116 VDQSKITKKS
-1126 GRKRETMEMER
+1126 SRKRETMEMER

>member
-1 MSKSYKKKYQTKSPE
+1 MAYKKKYPVKSVE
-16 EKKEAVQALT
+16 QKKEEVQALT
-26 KKMEKNV
+26 KGMENSI
-33 EGYFRTPGDLKE
+33 ESYFRTTGDLKE
-45 YLTFMAKFYH
+45 YLSFMAKFYH

-111 TWKSVTKASEQEKK
+111 TWKSVTKASAQEKK

-136 GRLYFAIGHVFDVS
+136 GRLYFAVGHVFDVS
-150 QTNAKAEDLP
+150 QTNAKVEDLP
-160 RIFPNRWLEGSV
+160 RIFPNRWLDGSV
-172 TDYQSLYKGMEAIAE
+172 TDYKSLYKGMEAIAE
-187 KNDVKIIAPK
+187 KNGVKIIEPK
-197 SELGVVKGVS
+197 QELGVAKGVS
-207 YPVTKEVALNPRNS
+207 YTLTKEVALNPRNS

-233 AHAKLHTAETRM
+233 AHAKLHTAETHM

-264 SYFGIDTGEYSLGYL
+264 SYFGIDTSEYSLGYL
-279 ASWTQGKEMKDK
+279 ANWTQGKEMKDK

-298 HETSIEFIETIEN
+298 HETSIEFIETIESS
-311 TLEKEKEKTNEKGV
+311 LEKEKTNEKGV
-325 DNMSKQVSEYERDNF
+325 DHMAKQVSENVRDNF
-340 EILTGIQQD
+340 EVLTGIQQNA
-349 VQRNINEKLGL
+349 QRLINERLGL
-360 NFERQWENYEIQL
+360 NFEKHWENYEIQL
-373 SEDGRIIEG
+373 SEDNRVLEEIN
-382 IYPNMRLT
+382 PNIRLNL
-390 VGEMHAIVNQYGT
+390 GEMEQIVYEFGT
-403 ETEKQSIN
+403 NREQDTFK
-411 KITKTLEFF
+411 KIVDTLEPY
-420 HEMDE
+420 
-425 YEYPELVN
+425 YEADLLEDSFN
-433 KEVLKTP
+433 DIP
-440 IAKVT
+440 IAKV
-445 SNSRGDMNVECL
+445 SLDREKRLKVDCVNEHVKENHKDFWFQNSVSLALNV
-457 SGRIEDKRGLFNFDN
+457 
-472 AINQTVNQIN
+472 IN
-482 HSIAESHKDIMTT
+482 HRISTAHKEVMNNDIEYKGLYPKSESEVIYCQETGKPLQH
-495 RNEEQDGKNK
+495 NEEVF
-505 EKEHVVTVEILDK
+505 HVEGHGYTVAEEASFKGLDK
-518 DIKDGEIAKLH
+518 EDGYY
-529 MVDAETKEVYHMAI
+529 TT
-543 YDPGVLDRDEFYNG
+543 
-557 ERDVSNIEHIF
+557 IE
-568 KGDVYEKVKDTLLD
+568 YEQVEEKILAPIGLEKNAQPSFA
-582 RNESQSFTVR
+582 NE
-592 EEDMLIPLSELEQD
+592 
-606 DRYAILFNTE
+606 
-616 KYEAAKI
+616 K
-623 KENERQNENR
+623 QN
-633 EQNESEKNILL
+633 EKNILL

-684 KEFIEAFNE
+684 KEFINAFNE

-704 NEISRPTML
+704 DEINRPTML
-713 VQWSDNETFK
+713 VQWSDNEAFK

-735 KMAEVISSIEK
+735 KMAEVIASIEK
-746 AREEAKERGQ
+746 AREEAKERGV

-769 PKEVDREFGRMEL
+769 PKEVDRDFGRMEL

-813 KQALR
+813 KQVLR
-818 DEVMNH
+818 DEAMNH

-831 MEKTQESTLEKSK
+831 MEKVQENPLEKSK
-844 EIPNH
+844 ETPNH
-849 LVTIEVLANGVHDE
+849 LVTIEVLANGMQDE
-863 EEVARIHMMDA
+863 ELARIHMMDA

-879 DYLSVWNQDSTNRED
+879 NYLSVWNQDKTNRDD
-894 LSVFLMEKNGKRENY
+894 LYVSLMEKNGKRENVY
-909 SLDNILKPDLYE
+909 LDNILKSDLYE

-940 KDANMSLDEL
+940 KDVNMSLDEI

-955 YGHLVDKAEAQKD
+955 YGLLVDKAEAQKD

-980 EMKKEGYAPI
+980 EMKTDGYAPI
-990 VSLDQQIQ
+990 ASLDQQIQ
-998 PSKEKESTTLDK
+998 PLKEKEPTTLDK

-1058 QEHVVKLENQ
+1058 QEHIVKLENQ

-1095 QPLNGKKTNDK
+1095 QPVNGKKTNDK
-1106 EKDKEIDPGN
+1106 EKEKEIDRGN
-1116 VDQSKTTKKS
+1116 VDQSKSTKKS
-1126 GRKRETMEMER
+1126 GRKKETMEMER